1 MTGIGIRAI
10 ALALCVGAVGCTTYN
25 PATGTYET
33 DPVGT
38 SLVAGGLGMAGGVA
52 LGAALS
58 DHNDCC
64 WGGGWGGYHNDVNV
78 YNNYNR
84 NVNYNK
90 NQNWNKKNANWN
102 KNNANW
108 NRGNANRGNYGG
120 GGRSGGWGGGGRGGG
135 RGGGGRGGGGRRR

>member
-1 MTGIGIRAI
+1 MTRIRLGSV
-10 ALALCVGAVGCTTYN
+10 ALALCLGVVGCTTYN
-25 PATGTYET
+25 PTTGQYET

-38 SLVAGGLGMAGGVA
+38 SLLAGGLGMAGGVA

-58 DHNDCC
+58 DHDDCC
-64 WGGGWGGYHNDVNV
+64 WGGGWGHGDVDV
-78 YNNYNR
+78 HNNYNR